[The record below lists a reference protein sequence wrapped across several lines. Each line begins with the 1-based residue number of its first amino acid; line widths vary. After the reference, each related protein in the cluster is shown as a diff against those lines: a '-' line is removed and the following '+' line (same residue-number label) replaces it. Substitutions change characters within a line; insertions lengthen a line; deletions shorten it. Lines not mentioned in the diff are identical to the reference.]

1 MMDTKKQHRIN
12 AGIEKHFI
20 DEAKA
25 DKRNLEREG
34 HALISQGMT
43 IRGNFDLQEARNAGS
58 WIGKRTAILRK
69 EERLAGK

>member
-1 MMDTKKQHRIN
+1 MDNKKQHRVN

-43 IRGNFDLQEARNAGS
+43 IRGNFDLQEARNSGS
-58 WIGKRTAILRK
+58 WIHKRQNILRK
-69 EERLAGK
+69 EERLSDK

>member
-1 MMDTKKQHRIN
+1 MDNKKQHRIN

-20 DEAKA
+20 DEAKV

-34 HALISQGMT
+34 HALISKGMT
-43 IRGNFDLQEARNAGS
+43 VRGNFDLQEARNAGS
-58 WIGKRTAILRK
+58 WISKRQAILRK